1 MVEHGFPAFAPKLV
15 VPSLPFLQSLAGA
28 PMMRGVTYAIIVAL
42 MLYAA
47 AIAALYLLQD
57 RLFIVASK
65 FDSSP
70 AQAGLPEAVVQR
82 FKTADNIE
90 LTAWLMPGD
99 GRFLAIYF
107 HGNGGALPERT
118 ERIRQLNRLGLSV
131 LAVEYR
137 GFGATAG
144 RPSERGFARDADA
157 AYAYVRGLGISPNKI
172 ILYGESLGTG
182 VATALAA
189 RSAVAGVIL
198 DAPFSSAVDMAADRY
213 WMFPV
218 PLLMKD
224 QFRSDLAITKLDMPV
239 LILHGEQDQVVPIE
253 YGQRLSA
260 LGGDNVTFV
269 PIARAGHVVLGEH
282 EAQDHVRRWLSE
294 ISALPA
300 AHDKTELK
308 RDAETQ
314 TPAGR

>member
-1 MVEHGFPAFAPKLV
+1 
-15 VPSLPFLQSLAGA
+15 
-28 PMMRGVTYAIIVAL
+28 MMRAATYAIVVAL

-47 AIAALYLLQD
+47 ATAALYLLQD
-57 RLFIVASK
+57 RLFIVNSK

-70 AQAGLPEAVVQR
+70 AQAGLPEAAVQR

-90 LTAWLMPGD
+90 LTAWLVPGD
-99 GRFLAIYF
+99 GQFLAIYF
-107 HGNGGALPERT
+107 HGNGGSLPQRT

-157 AYAYVRGLGISPNKI
+157 AYAYVRGLGIGPNKI

-182 VATALAA
+182 VATALAT
-189 RSAVAGVIL
+189 RRAVAGVIL
-198 DAPFSSAVDMAADRY
+198 DAPFSSAVDVAADRY

-224 QFRSDLAITKLDMPV
+224 QFRSDLAISKLDMPV
-239 LILHGEQDQVVPIE
+239 LILHGAQDQVVPIE
-253 YGQRLSA
+253 YGRRLSE

-269 PIARAGHVVLGEH
+269 AIAQAGHVVLGER

-294 ISALPA
+294 IPALPA
-300 AHDKTELK
+300 AHDETELK
-308 RDAETQ
+308 SDAETR
-314 TPAGR
+314 TPAFR